1 MLFDMWQIVTLGRC
15 MSYEQHM
22 HYPSD
27 DCGVVGVR
35 NTNLYCV
42 VCSVISKSFLS
53 ILYNPQACT
62 S

>member
-1 MLFDMWQIVTLGRC
+1 

-53 ILYNPQACT
+53 ILYSPQACT